1 MIYYLYYGNIEI
13 TMVAIEKAENIKREL
28 DCVSIKAKLNGR
40 KVSIKNYKGY
50 RLIPTSTASYPD
62 CAFKAYRILANEYN
76 RIFQKNLDSLIKPTF
91 KHPKDKYR
99 VACFFYNE
107 LVKTFDSIQ
116 DAATQLRLNY
126 TDIRRVCEV
135 NERSRKTCGGYVW
148 RYVDG
153 DCRVI
158 EPWLIVDNYKGDE
171 KYFRGMPT
179 RIEDLGYI
187 PSAIRKDMLEDKD
200 MRKSIFYLYST
211 RKQERIARLDKER
224 MERDIKSFVEDN
236 TSNGTRMKCLYRTGD
251 EEFYH
256 ATDYSGVIYARIRY
270 FNKTIEVGYTSFDS
284 NDHYS
289 YNAKKESISAD
300 FKRRFGEFNEWVL
313 ILL

>member
-28 DCVSIKAKLNGR
+28 DCVSIKAKLNDR
-40 KVSIKNYKGY
+40 KVSIEKYKGCG
-50 RLIPTSTASYPD
+50 LIPRSSTSYPD

-200 MRKSIFYLYST
+200 MSKSILEMDST
-211 RKQERIARLDKER
+211 RRKVRIDQLNKER
-224 MERDIKSFVEDN
+224 TERDIKDFVEN
-236 TSNGTRMKCLYRTGD
+236 IPSNGKRMKCLYRTGD

-256 ATDYSGVIYARIRY
+256 AADYSGVIYARIRY
-270 FNKTIEVGYTSFDS
+270 FNKTIEVRYTSFDS

-289 YNAKKESISAD
+289 YNAKKESISDD
-300 FKRRFGEFNEWVL
+300 FKRRFGKFSEWSL